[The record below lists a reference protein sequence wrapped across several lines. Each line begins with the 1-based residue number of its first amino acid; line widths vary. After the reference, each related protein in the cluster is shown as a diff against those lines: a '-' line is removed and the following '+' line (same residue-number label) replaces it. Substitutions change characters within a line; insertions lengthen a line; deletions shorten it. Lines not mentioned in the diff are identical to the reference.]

1 MADPQTNTADI
12 GMATGPA
19 PTPAA
24 PSAIQPNPA
33 AQPDTAQPG
42 DNSNKPDAQTPA
54 AKSMPSNLVN
64 NPQVE
69 SQKLATQTD
78 ANKNSPAP
86 FHTML
91 RHAAMEMLGGQQ
103 YKTDYKPDGTAVR
116 TPIEPSLA
124 HLGLA
129 LAAEVLKG
137 GIAGG
142 NAKDS
147 VAAAQ
152 AGQAS
157 AAKAAAARKQAS
169 IDQDAQVKADQ
180 NHKLAVTKNNLEL
193 HQLALNVGKQDL
205 DMNNAM
211 VKSYEPVASMLENHP
226 DIIKEDIT
234 EDQIPAAMKK
244 YNITKDMFIPHG
256 DPVPVMDPTT
266 GQQKEVNGVP
276 VWSHNYY
283 VIDGAAKG
291 QLTKEIQDMGYKVGK
306 FRGPD
311 GERVNVPTNS
321 EYPMATIGKY
331 ATDFAQIQTAE
342 EQLENHKND
351 LLGDKAG
358 PRQSMADQVAHDPNM
373 MQAVKDYSRFLGA
386 GDIDDVFAAMMANG
400 KGDSAARLMNF
411 MGVTPDDVR
420 DFENQKAKEAKE
432 ATTVAK
438 PLTQEQKDEIGA
450 RTDLLKAEK
459 ETQGTVQSKNR
470 EDVAKLSAEK
480 RHLDAETDKLLTDK
494 NGTDALIDAMGKGSV
509 SAERIGYILAKKPEL
524 IDAVAKKYP
533 DFSTSRA
540 EAYPKVYAEFTSTKP
555 KTAGAQINNGATAF
569 RHLNDLLA
577 LNTNTSHIPG
587 TPAYKAYKSQMNT
600 VVDELGQFYGTSTI
614 PGLEGFKETLD
625 STLPGN
631 RESAIRT
638 QAHSM
643 GVKMDS
649 FVQQWKNAAPSKAYE
664 GPMPFYSDEAQ
675 AARQHLT
682 GETGTNIPT
691 LTTEQNANAPKT
703 FKSADGTS
711 YNLDANGTFSAHGA
725 QYKVGPDG
733 KAHKV
738 VTPAPATK

>member
-1 MADPQTNTADI
+1 MAAENISNPATPDPNGTV
-12 GMATGPA
+12 
-19 PTPAA
+19 
-24 PSAIQPNPA
+24 PSATTPTQP
-33 AQPDTAQPG
+33 TASDQTTPQPG

-54 AKSMPSNLVN
+54 AKSMPAALVN
-64 NPQVE
+64 NPQTE
-69 SQKLATQTD
+69 TQKLAAQVD

-91 RHAAMEMLGGQQ
+91 RHAAIEMLGGPQ
-103 YKTDYKPDGTAVR
+103 YRTDYKPDGTAVR
-116 TPIEPSLA
+116 TQVEPSLP

-129 LAAEVLKG
+129 LAAEIIKG

-142 NAKDS
+142 NAKDT

-152 AGQAS
+152 QG
-157 AAKAAAARKQAS
+157 AAVAEKQRAAVKQAN
-169 IDQDAQVKADQ
+169 IDQDAQAKADQ
-180 NHKLAVTKNNLEL
+180 NHKLAVAKNNLEL

-211 VKSYEPVASMLENHP
+211 VKSYEPVVNMLESHP
-226 DIIKEDIT
+226 DLIKEDIP

-256 DPVPVMDPTT
+256 DPVPIMDPTT

-291 QLTKEIQDMGYKVGK
+291 QLTKEIQDMGYKIGK

-311 GERVNVPTNS
+311 GERVKVPTES
-321 EYPMATIGKY
+321 QYPMATIGKY
-331 ATDFAQIQTAE
+331 ATEFAQVQTAE
-342 EQLENHKND
+342 EQLEDHKND

-358 PRQSMADQVAHDPNM
+358 PRVSLADSVANDPNM
-373 MQAVKDYSRFLGA
+373 MQAVKDYSQFLGA

-400 KGDSAARLMNF
+400 KGGSAARLMKF

-420 DFENQKAKEAKE
+420 DYENDKAHEAAESKKVATPLTPEAKQE
-432 ATTVAK
+432 MQAK
-438 PLTQEQKDEIGA
+438 IA
-450 RTDLLKAEK
+450 LLKAEK
-459 ETQGTVQSKNR
+459 DTQISTQSKNK
-470 EDVAKLSAEK
+470 EDVQKMKKEENK
-480 RHLDAETDKLLTDK
+480 LDAETDKLLADEQ
-494 NGTDALIDAMGKGSV
+494 GQADLTDAIGTGHV
-509 SAERIGYILAKKPEL
+509 SAARMDYIISRKPEIL
-524 IDAVAKKYP
+524 EKVLQKYP
-533 DFSTSRA
+533 DFDTA
-540 EAYPKVYAEFTSTKP
+540 KAGQYGKTFAEFTSTHKG
-555 KTAGAQINNGATAF
+555 TAGAQINNGATAF
-569 RHLNDLLA
+569 RHLNDLLK
-577 LNTNTSHIPG
+577 LNTNASHIPG

-631 RESAIRT
+631 REAAIRT

-664 GPMPFYSDEAQ
+664 SPMPFYDQ
-675 AARQHLT
+675 AAQDARVHLT
-682 GETGTNIPT
+682 GDTGSKVNTM
-691 LTTEQNANAPKT
+691 TTEQNAPKT
-703 FKSADGTS
+703 FKAADGTT
-711 YNLDANGTFSAHGA
+711 YNTDADGVFSAHGA

-733 KAHKV
+733 KAHKI
-738 VTPAPATK
+738 VTPASAAK